1 MGYQA
6 TCVVVIGGI
15 GIGESSVEELFFAVD
30 AGEMGEQCQG
40 CRREGA
46 WPCGECHAGG
56 SGEQDVCYVGGVLNE
71 AVGPVLEKL
80 VIRDNVGVSVEEL
93 SKGDQRPAAEYR
105 CDDGEEARP

>member
-15 GIGESSVEELFFAVD
+15 GVGELSVEELFFAVD
-30 AGEMGEQCQG
+30 AREMGEQRQG

-46 WPCGECHAGG
+46 GPCGECHAGG
-56 SGEQDVCYVGGVLNE
+56 SGEQDVCCVGGVLDE

-80 VIRDNVGVSVEEL
+80 VIWENVCVSVEEL

-105 CDDGEEARP
+105 CEDGEEARP